1 MLVLSRKVGERIVL
15 PDSGV
20 RIVLLSIR
28 AGRVRIG
35 IEAPAGVAVH
45 REEVW
50 RGATSEPK
58 GSSGS
63 SPARL
68 SECDGEALLSATGCT
83 T

>member
-20 RIVLLSIR
+20 RIVLLSIH

-50 RGATSEPK
+50 RRVTSEA
-58 GSSGS
+58 GRSSAL
-63 SPARL
+63 SPAPP
-68 SECDGEALLSATGCT
+68 SECDAEALCLTRCT